1 MTELCNIAAVLK
13 RRAKES
19 PERIAIHCPKRFGG
33 RGPIEY
39 LSLSYAE
46 LEAETNRIAGGLKA
60 CGIKRGMRTALMVRP
75 SIELFVLM
83 FALFKLGAV
92 PVLIDPGID
101 RRALKECLAE
111 SAPEAFIGIPL
122 AHLARR
128 MFGWAEQSVRINI
141 TVGRRWLWGGKT
153 YAQVRALGA
162 DSLDFPI
169 AETEQNELAAIL
181 FTSGATGVP
190 KGVEYLHRH
199 FLAQVVMI
207 RAAFGITPGEID
219 LPTFPPFA
227 LFDPALGMTSVI
239 PDMDPTR
246 PAEVN
251 AERLVQAINQF
262 GVTSLFGSPALVDR
276 LARYGEQT
284 GVKLRTLKRVISAGA
299 PVPPEVVARLY
310 RMLPEDAKIFT
321 PYGATECLPVCAI
334 EGREILDVAER
345 TREGAGICV
354 GKPIAANRVRILRA
368 SDATVSTISTQNEVQ
383 PGQIGEIV
391 VLGPTTTHSYFRRA
405 EATRKSKIV
414 EGEKLWHRMG
424 DLGYFDNQGRLW
436 YVGRSLHRIETGNGV
451 FYPEQVEGVFNQHP
465 KVKRTALVGVQ
476 INGFRTPA
484 VCVELIPH
492 VPKQQWPRIKD
503 ELRAIGAR
511 FAVTSPIRHFF
522 PHSGFPVD
530 IRHNAKIDRVKLGE
544 WAAKK
549 V

>member
-19 PERIAIHCPKRFGG
+19 PERIAIRCPKVFGG

-39 LSLSYAE
+39 QNLTYAE
-46 LEAETNRIAGGLKA
+46 LEAETNRIAAGLKA
-60 CGIKRGMRTALMVRP
+60 SGLKRGMRTALMVRP
-75 SIELFVLM
+75 SIELFILM

-101 RRALKECLAE
+101 KKALKACLAE
-111 SAPEAFIGIPL
+111 AAPEAFIGIPL
-122 AHLARR
+122 AHAARILL
-128 MFGWAEQSVRINI
+128 GWGKETIRIHI
-141 TVGRRWLWGGKT
+141 TVGRRWFWGGKT
-153 YAQVRALGA
+153 YDNVRQLGFEHV
-162 DSLDFPI
+162 DFPI

-181 FTSGATGVP
+181 FTSGATGIP

-207 RAAFGITPGEID
+207 RATFGISPGEIS

-239 PDMDPTR
+239 PDMDPTK
-246 PAEVN
+246 PGSVN
-251 AERLVQAINQF
+251 AERLVEAINQF

-276 LARYGEQT
+276 LARYGEQHGT
-284 GVKLRTLKRVISAGA
+284 KLRTLKRVISAGA
-299 PVPPEVVARLY
+299 PVSPDVVARLY
-310 RMLPEDAKIFT
+310 RMLPEDAKIYT

-354 GKPIAANRVRILRA
+354 GKPLAANRVRILRA

-391 VLGPTTTHSYFRRA
+391 VLGPTTTQSYFRRP
-405 EATRKSKIV
+405 EATRKAKIV
-414 EGEKLWHRMG
+414 EADKLWHRMG

-436 YVGRSLHRIETGNGV
+436 YVGRSVHRIETGNGV

-484 VCVELIPH
+484 ICVELIPH
-492 VPKQQWPRIKD
+492 VPKQQWARIKD

-511 FAVTSPIRHFF
+511 FAVTSPIRHFY
-522 PHSGFPVD
+522 PHPGFPVD

-544 WAAKK
+544 WVAKR

>member
-19 PERIAIHCPKRFGG
+19 PERIAIRCPKAFGG
-33 RGPIEY
+33 RGVIEY
-39 LSLSYAE
+39 QNLTYAE
-46 LEAETNRIAGGLKA
+46 LEAETNRIAAGLKA
-60 CGIKRGMRTALMVRP
+60 SGLKRGMRTALMVRP
-75 SIELFVLM
+75 SIELYILM

-101 RRALKECLAE
+101 KKALKACLAE
-111 SAPEAFIGIPL
+111 AAPEAFIGIPL
-122 AHLARR
+122 AHAARIVL
-128 MFGWAEQSVRINI
+128 GWGKETIRIHI
-141 TVGRRWLWGGKT
+141 TVGRRWFWGGKT
-153 YAQVRALGA
+153 YDHVRQLGFDQV
-162 DSLDFPI
+162 DFPI

-181 FTSGATGVP
+181 FTSGATGIP

-207 RAAFGITPGEID
+207 RATFGISPGEIS

-239 PDMDPTR
+239 PDMDPTK
-246 PAEVN
+246 PGSVN
-251 AERLVQAINQF
+251 AERLVEAINQF

-276 LARYGEQT
+276 LARYGEQHGT
-284 GVKLRTLKRVISAGA
+284 KLRTLKRVISAGA
-299 PVPPEVVARLY
+299 PVSPDVVARLY
-310 RMLPEDAKIFT
+310 RMLPDDAKIYT

-354 GKPIAANRVRILRA
+354 GKPLAANRVRILRA

-391 VLGPTTTHSYFRRA
+391 VLGPTTTQSYFRRP
-405 EATRKSKIV
+405 EATRKAKIV
-414 EGEKLWHRMG
+414 EADKLWHRMG

-436 YVGRSLHRIETGNGV
+436 YVGRSVHRIETGNGV

-484 VCVELIPH
+484 ICVELIPH
-492 VPKQQWPRIKD
+492 VPKQQWARIKD

-511 FAVTSPIRHFF
+511 FAVTSPIRHFY
-522 PHSGFPVD
+522 PHPGFPVD

-544 WAAKK
+544 WVAKR